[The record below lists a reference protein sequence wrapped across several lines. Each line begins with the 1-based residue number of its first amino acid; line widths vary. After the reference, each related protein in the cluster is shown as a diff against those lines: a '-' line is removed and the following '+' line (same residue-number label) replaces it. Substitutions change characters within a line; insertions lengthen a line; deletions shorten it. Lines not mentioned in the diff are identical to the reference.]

1 MEAAEQDRRRKEY
14 AATLESDVLHL
25 KEKLEALQARDSRTS
40 SALQSAVQETRIQTG
55 TPTLTLTLTLTSA
68 IGPRAEARGTLP
80 LTLALALPQP

>member
-25 KEKLEALQARDSRTS
+25 KEKLEALQARESRTS

-55 TPTLTLTLTLTSA
+55 TPTLTLTLTLTSDW
-68 IGPRAEARGTLP
+68 RT
-80 LTLALALPQP
+80 T